1 VKRESDSIFGAG
13 EPMSIFFQN
22 IILHTSEEVIPDGA
36 VLVENG
42 MIAAAGPRGSFVP
55 PPGAAVMDG
64 QGLVLAPGMID
75 LQLNGGFGYDFT
87 SEPASLWD
95 VAAHLPR
102 YGVTAFLPTII
113 TSPPEVVHAA
123 IAALRHASGGGGG
136 AVPLGLHLE
145 GPFINPAKKG
155 AHNPDYIRL
164 PQAGSAADWTLQ
176 NGVRLVTLA
185 PELPGALDLASRLLA
200 GGVVVSAGHSMAT
213 FDQARSA
220 FDSGVRY
227 GTHLFNAM
235 PALDHR
241 QPGLAGALL
250 TDSRMVTGLIADGIH
265 VHPAMVALAWKGKGS
280 RGLSLVTDAMTAL
293 GMPAG
298 DYRLGDRTVKVD
310 AVSARLPDGTLAG
323 SILTL
328 DQAVRN
334 LMAFSGAS
342 LVEVLPAVTGTPAR
356 LLGLERKGRI
366 AAGCDADLILLSP
379 GGQIFLTMVSG
390 EIVYSRL

>member
-1 VKRESDSIFGAG
+1 MRIV
-13 EPMSIFFQN
+13 FQN
-22 IILHTSEEVIPDGA
+22 IVLYTSEEVIPDGA
-36 VLVENG
+36 ALIDNG
-42 MIAAAGPRGSFVP
+42 VITAAGPRGSFLP
-55 PPGAAVMDG
+55 PPGAAIMDG
-64 QGLVLAPGMID
+64 QGLILAPGMID

-113 TSPPEVVHAA
+113 TSPPEVVHTAMDALHPGPPARAA
-123 IAALRHASGGGGG
+123 G

-155 AHNPDYIRL
+155 AHNPVHIRL
-164 PQAGSAADWTLQ
+164 PQADSAVDWTFQ

-185 PELPGALDLASRLLA
+185 PELPGAIDLASRLLA
-200 GGVVVSAGHSMAT
+200 AGVVVSSGHSMAS
-213 FDQARSA
+213 FEQAGAA
-220 FDSGVRY
+220 FDLGVRY

-235 PALDHR
+235 PPLDHR

-265 VHPAMVALAWKGKGS
+265 VHPAMVALAWKAKGS
-280 RGLSLVTDAMTAL
+280 RNLNLVTDAMTAL
-293 GMPAG
+293 GMPEG

-310 AVSARLPDGTLAG
+310 TVSARLPDGTLAG
-323 SILTL
+323 SILSL
-328 DQAVRN
+328 DQALRN

-342 LVEVLPAVTGTPAR
+342 LREVLPTVTGTPAR

-366 AAGCDADLILLSP
+366 AVGCDADLILLSP
-379 GGQIFLTMVSG
+379 AGHVFLTMIGG
-390 EIVYSRL
+390 EIVYTRLETASRSK